1 MIFITSTS
9 QMGQLKK
16 KQLELEF
23 PRNVS
28 YLLIEWETLVHLF
41 NSCTAGE
48 YSPEYPI
55 KPTWPAAATT
65 MFALYQNI

>member
-9 QMGQLKK
+9 QIGQLKK

-28 YLLIEWETLVHLF
+28 YLLIEWETLIHLF
-41 NSCTAGE
+41 NSGTAGE
-48 YSPEYPI
+48 SSLS
-55 KPTWPAAATT
+55 T
-65 MFALYQNI
+65 L